1 MDQLFHC
8 KGYVRGNGW
17 QEEMEQQGAELSM
30 KIAVMGGK
38 RAIRKLDKLFHKSVE
53 IAFFIDNN
61 LQISEKMINNKKV
74 YSPYDFPR
82 GIADYIVILVYE
94 YETVYQEL
102 LDLGVD
108 ADHIIN
114 LNDPGLDLFTYEHIF
129 DIDTAERLMLE
140 LRMDYMD
147 RRIKALEDEQRYF
160 EQNYLYE
167 AVGVLKNRRI
177 QLPKIDS
184 VENTYAKIIDD
195 RCSISRYGD
204 GEFEIIL
211 GNKAVYQH
219 GNVQLAMRLQDIL
232 TSTLRNHIVAIAD
245 DYGTME
251 GLRKENKN
259 TIRKYMTEDKRKAH
273 YALLDMDRKYY
284 NAYISRPYVIYP
296 HDEVEKAQKRFEDL
310 KQIWDKQDVLFVEG
324 DKTRMGIG
332 NDLFDNARKIERII
346 APNENAFDVYDEIYE
361 AVLENG
367 KDKVI
372 LIALGPTATVLAYDL
387 AKEGYWA
394 LDIGHLDLEYE
405 WFLKGKG
412 YSYIPHKYNN
422 EMLGDTRVAEI
433 FDKSYEESIMK
444 RILPT
449 HEGLS

>member
-1 MDQLFHC
+1 
-8 KGYVRGNGW
+8 
-17 QEEMEQQGAELSM
+17 M
-30 KIAVMGGK
+30 KIAVIGGK
-38 RAIRKLDKLFHKSVE
+38 RAIRELDKLFCKNVE
-53 IAFFIDNN
+53 VSFFIDNN
-61 LQISEKMINNKKV
+61 LQIATRLIENKKV
-74 YSPYDFPR
+74 YSPYDFPK
-82 GIADYIVILVYE
+82 GVVDYIVVLVYE
-94 YETVYQEL
+94 YGVVYQEL
-102 LDLGVD
+102 MDLGVD
-108 ADHIIN
+108 AAQIIN
-114 LNDPGLDLFTYEHIF
+114 LNDPDTDLFAYGNIFHI
-129 DIDTAERLMLE
+129 DAAERLKLE

-147 RRIKALEDEQRYF
+147 RKIKALEDSQRYF

-167 AVGVLKNRRI
+167 AVGILKDREIR
-177 QLPKIDS
+177 LPQIDS
-184 VENTYAKIIDD
+184 VENTCAKIIAD

-219 GNVQLAMRLQDIL
+219 GNAQLAIRLKDIL
-232 TSTLRNHIVAIAD
+232 TSDLENHIVAIAD
-245 DYGTME
+245 DYGTMK

-259 TIRKYMTEDKRKAH
+259 VIRKYMTEEKREEH
-273 YALLDMDRKYY
+273 YTLLDMDRKYY

-296 HDEVEKAQKRFEDL
+296 HDETEKARKRFDDL
-310 KQIWDKQDVLFVEG
+310 KQIWDKQDILFVEG

-346 APNENAFDVYDEIYE
+346 APNENAFDVYDEIYD
-361 AVLENG
+361 AALEYG
-367 KDKVI
+367 KNKVI

-422 EMLGDTRVAEI
+422 EMLGDTRVEEI
-433 FDKSYEESIMK
+433 FDKSYEASILAQ
-444 RILPT
+444 ILST